1 MRSFRSVRTL
11 GPAAAMGTAVAFSL
25 AASQATADA
34 PQPSPPAPPPCDA
47 WEIDY
52 ALAGSLKLTDT
63 PFGQGDG
70 IYPVG
75 PGTAV
80 LRFEDHSGLPG
91 GRAKLLN
98 YSMKQSVTV
107 SASALFFTAKIVS
120 ETVTRALPD
129 ACGIDG
135 EGTLNGTT
143 LAWGGPIRAFKSD
156 GTINCDGSLCG
167 KFGAPP
173 PGQSA
178 LHIGPNPVQL
188 LPFQFSADL
197 KTFSMPSTFVSKTE
211 DPKQTAYLALSG
223 REMKRSCVQVK
234 PCP

>member
-1 MRSFRSVRTL
+1 MSGFRPVRTL
-11 GPAAAMGTAVAFSL
+11 GPAAAMATAVALSL

-52 ALAGSLKLTDT
+52 TLAGNLKLTDT
-63 PFGQGDG
+63 TLGQGDG
-70 IYPVG
+70 VYPVG
-75 PGTAV
+75 PGAAV
-80 LRFEDHSGLPG
+80 LRFEDHGGQPG
-91 GRAKLLN
+91 GRAKLVN
-98 YSMKQSVTV
+98 YSMKQGVTV
-107 SASALFFTAKIVS
+107 TASALFFTAKVVS

-129 ACGIDG
+129 ACGVDG

-143 LAWGGPIRAFKSD
+143 LAWAGPIRAFKSD
-156 GTINCDGSLCG
+156 GTITCEGSLCG

-173 PGQSA
+173 LGQSP

-188 LPFQFSADL
+188 QPFQFSGDL

-223 REMKRSCVQVK
+223 REMKRSCVQVR